1 MTCARIRSRSTAA
14 GRSGSM
20 TGIEPLGEV
29 VMEVVGTSEA
39 EDEIL
44 RIRLVD
50 SKCV

>member
-1 MTCARIRSRSTAA
+1 
-14 GRSGSM
+14 M